1 MVAGAISN
9 GGRGLDLINPINC
22 VGLFPLMEFPFNLN
36 AILRHRMTVLHGG
49 GGAGGGRFK
58 SFRRDLHD
66 SEIGEIINEM
76 GVASAKVN
84 N

>member
-1 MVAGAISN
+1 M
-9 GGRGLDLINPINC
+9 
-22 VGLFPLMEFPFNLN
+22 MEFPFNLN

-49 GGAGGGRFK
+49 GAAAAGGGRVK

-84 N
+84 NK

>member
-1 MVAGAISN
+1 M
-9 GGRGLDLINPINC
+9 
-22 VGLFPLMEFPFNLN
+22 MEFPFNLN

-49 GGAGGGRFK
+49 GAAAGGGRVK

-66 SEIGEIINEM
+66 SEIGEIVNEM

-84 N
+84 NK